1 MLNDRSDVLDR
12 LDEESDSAAN
22 IAGDA
27 IVSLGTLAGRKRARM
42 DAEKELMANMEKIM
56 PEK

>member
-1 MLNDRSDVLDR
+1 MTNHRSDVMAR

-42 DAEKELMANMEKIM
+42 DAEKEFLGNMEKLM